1 MGLSERRSELWRREE
16 EKSKEGKREKRD
28 RSKKIGRQFHLTADL
43 HFSEAY
49 WVNAKEDIIFV
60 KTADSAA
67 ELKAGGGVG

>member
-1 MGLSERRSELWRREE
+1 VRSQKR
-16 EKSKEGKREKRD
+16 KVKREKEVEKRKID
-28 RSKKIGRQFHLTADL
+28 KKIGRQFHLTADL
-43 HFSEAY
+43 HFREAY